1 MFLKLFLTANDTDYL
16 KKNFR
21 QQKSN
26 FYSRLKSYTRTTLIW
41 FFLIRILTR
50 HAYIPGLDQL

>member
-1 MFLKLFLTANDTDYL
+1 MFLKLFLTANDTDFL

-41 FFLIRILTR
+41 FFEIRILTR